1 MAEQGY
7 ALWEDTGAGAGAV
20 NSDTHSFA
28 ASRLLV
34 SQSDLNNGKYIVH
47 KKLILDA
54 VLKHTGLYVR

>member
-7 ALWEDTGAGAGAV
+7 ALWEDTGAGAV
-20 NSDTHSFA
+20 NSDTHSLG

-34 SQSDLNNGKYIVH
+34 SQSDLNNGKHIVH

>member
-1 MAEQGY
+1 M
-7 ALWEDTGAGAGAV
+7 
-20 NSDTHSFA
+20 NSDTHSFV

>member
-7 ALWEDTGAGAGAV
+7 ALWEDTGADAV
-20 NSDTHSFA
+20 NSDTHSFV